1 MIIAFFTLSLLFII
15 VDIYSEKELS
25 DAYNLYGLTE
35 RESLTFTMS
44 NAVAEVDVD
53 VYLSDLIKFADER
66 DIVLISNKTDFRA
79 SQLQYFTIHKKT
91 FMK

>member
-1 MIIAFFTLSLLFII
+1 MKWIRRMIIAFFTLSLLFII

-44 NAVAEVDVD
+44 NSVAEVDVD
-53 VYLSDLIKFADER
+53 VYLSDLK
-66 DIVLISNKTDFRA
+66 N
-79 SQLQYFTIHKKT
+79 LQMNGILY
-91 FMK
+91 